1 MSGIIKK
8 SINLSGHFTSV
19 SLEPEFW
26 VALKNIA
33 QEKGLSVRALVQKI
47 DHDRLKSDSIYNL
60 SSSIRV
66 YILMQA
72 LQRNNK
78 SLIQ

>member
-8 SINLSGHFTSV
+8 SVNLSGHFTSI

-26 VALKNIA
+26 TALKNIA
-33 QEKGLSVRALVQKI
+33 QEKGMSVRALVQQI
-47 DHDRLKSDSIYNL
+47 DQDRLKNESIYNL

-66 YILMQA
+66 FILSYILG
-72 LQRNNK
+72 K
-78 SLIQ
+78 K

>member
-1 MSGIIKK
+1 MTGIVKK
-8 SINLSGHFTSV
+8 SINLSGHLTSV

-33 QEKGLSVRALVQKI
+33 QHKGVSLRALVQQI
-47 DHDRLKSDSIYNL
+47 DHDRLNNESIYNL

-66 YILMQA
+66 FILVHYM
-72 LQRNNK
+72 K
-78 SLIQ
+78 SK